1 MRNLSNKA
9 GPSRQGGRGGF
20 TLIELLVVIA
30 IIAILASMLL
40 PALANAKAMAK
51 RIQCTNNLKQI
62 GLALRMYADDNEE
75 RFPMRGAPPSGVP
88 AGTNPAK
95 YRWPAQLEPYY
106 VEWKVLHCPND
117 AADPDNFGKGTG
129 IPALQAERSYLI
141 NGFNDYFK
149 RMPTNGST
157 VAESVFREP
166 TDTVVFGEKET
177 RSGHW
182 YMDYWMGDDYNEL
195 EQSRHVSGVRTKSG
209 GSVYA
214 FADGSARYL
223 GWGRSLDPINM
234 WFVDEDLRYLGSGA
248 F

>member
-1 MRNLSNKA
+1 MRDLRNACGACL
-9 GPSRQGGRGGF
+9 RRGRGAF

-40 PALANAKAMAK
+40 PALANAKQLAK
-51 RIQCTNNLKQI
+51 RIQCTNNLKQL
-62 GLALRMYADDNEE
+62 GLALTMYADENEGK
-75 RFPMRGAPPSGVP
+75 FPMRGAP
-88 AGTNPAK
+88 AGTGGSK

-106 VEWKVLHCPND
+106 VDLKLLYCP
-117 AADPDNFGKGTG
+117 ADGDNPDNFGKGSG
-129 IPALQAERSYLI
+129 IAALEASRSYLI

-149 RMPTNGST
+149 SMPPSGSA
-157 VAESVFREP
+157 VSESVFKEP

-177 RSGHW
+177 KSGHW

-195 EQSRHVSGVRTKSG
+195 EQSRHTAGARNKGG

-223 GWGRSLDPINM
+223 TWGRSLDPINL
-234 WFVDEDLRYLGSGA
+234 WFVDEQYRNLGSGPLN
-248 F
+248 